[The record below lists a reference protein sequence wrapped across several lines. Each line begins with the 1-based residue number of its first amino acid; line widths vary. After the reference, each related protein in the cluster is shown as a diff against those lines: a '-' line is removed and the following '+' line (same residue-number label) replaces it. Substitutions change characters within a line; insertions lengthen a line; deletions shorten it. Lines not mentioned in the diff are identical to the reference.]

1 MREREE
7 VDRGESVCCVVCFL
21 ASPNPKNRLFRH
33 FYHKQKISHFSPFRE
48 RRLQEREEKKGK
60 KKIVFF
66 FLFLRGVEN
75 CNG

>member
-1 MREREE
+1 M
-7 VDRGESVCCVVCFL
+7 CCVVCFL

-48 RRLQEREEKKGK
+48 RRLQEREGKKGEKKLC
-60 KKIVFF
+60 FF
-66 FLFLRGVEN
+66 FLLWGVEN